1 MKRTFGRVI
10 EIFIPEQYN
19 NGALLDVMDRTL
31 IGFKV
36 DTDEGVKEI
45 IQEQDDFNAKIFR
58 DDMVVI
64 TEQVIDGK
72 PFIDIELVDGDGYE

>member
-1 MKRTFGRVI
+1 MKRTFGKVI

-45 IQEQDDFNAKIFR
+45 IQEQDDFNVKIFR

-72 PFIDIELVDGDGYE
+72 SFIDIELVDGDDYE